1 MNGKVSMQTIADALG
16 VSKNA
21 VSLALSGKSG
31 VSESLRDRVFETAN
45 LLGYR
50 ARTDKEGRRT
60 RNLLVLIPKY
70 LRHDQGFYKE
80 IYWAIDRRAK
90 ETGCAALRCE
100 ITEQMEEALLLP
112 QEWHQALYEGLLLL
126 GVFREKYVRR
136 LLDLGAPLVIV
147 DHDYDTLKLDAVVT
161 ANTTEAFRI
170 VSYLIG
176 LGHREI
182 GFIGAIGMTRSFME
196 RWLGYCQAMSEA
208 GLAIPDKYC
217 LTGEAPL
224 ATLHSQPSEVQAWL
238 EGLDGY
244 PTAWFCA
251 NDRIAVNLIEMLTA
265 AGVRIPGG
273 AVRGG
278 LRRYRRGR
286 PREAAAHDGPGPA
299 RAAGLRGRGLPH
311 PQDRLRRQS
320 DQAVHLRRVYRARIL
335 RPASGRTLRSCRFV
349 QHRPRPSHRSE

>member
-1 MNGKVSMQTIADALG
+1 MRDKVSMQQIADAIG
-16 VSKNA
+16 ISKNA
-21 VSLALSGKSG
+21 VSLALSGKPG
-31 VSESLRDRVFETAN
+31 VSEPLRDRVFETAN
-45 LLGYR
+45 RLGYR

-70 LRHDQGFYKE
+70 IRHDQGFYRE

-90 ETGCAALRCE
+90 ETGSTAVLCE

-112 QEWHQALYEGLLLL
+112 EEWHLAVHEGLLLV
-126 GVFREKYVRR
+126 GVFREAYVRH

-161 ANTTEAFRI
+161 ANTTEAYRI

-208 GLAIPDKYC
+208 GLSIPEEYC

-238 EGLDGY
+238 DGLNGY

-265 AGVRIPGG
+265 MGVQIPGSLSV
-273 AVRGG
+273 AAFDDIE
-278 LRRYRRGR
+278 
-286 PREAAAHDGPGPA
+286 EAARTKPPLTTVQVQREQLGYEAVDFLIRKIDYGGNPTKLSIYGA
-299 RAAGLRGRGLPH
+299 FIERA
-311 PQDRLRRQS
+311 
-320 DQAVHLRRVYRARIL
+320 
-335 RPASGRTLRSCRFV
+335 SCA
-349 QHRPRPSHRSE
+349 PPSEER

>member
-265 AGVRIPGG
+265 AGVRIPGELSVAG
-273 AVRGG
+273 FDDIE
-278 LRRYRRGR
+278 
-286 PREAAAHDGPGPA
+286 EAARAKPPLTTVQVQREQLGYEAVDFLIRKIDYGGNPTKLSIYGAFIA
-299 RAAGLRGRGLPH
+299 RE
-311 PQDRLRRQS
+311 
-320 DQAVHLRRVYRARIL
+320 
-335 RPASGRTLRSCRFV
+335 SCAPPLEER
-349 QHRPRPSHRSE
+349 

>member
-1 MNGKVSMQTIADALG
+1 MSGKVSMQQIADALG

-21 VSLALSGKSG
+21 VSLALSGKPG
-31 VSESLRDRVFETAN
+31 VSEALRDLVFETAN
-45 LLGYR
+45 RLGYR

-70 LRHDQGFYKE
+70 IRHDQGFYRE

-90 ETGCAALRCE
+90 ETGCTAVLCE
-100 ITEQMEEALLLP
+100 ITEHMEEALRLP
-112 QEWHQALYEGLLLL
+112 EEWHLAVFEGLLLV
-126 GVFREKYVRR
+126 GVFREAYVRH
-136 LLDLGAPLVIV
+136 LLDLGSPLVIV

-161 ANTTEAFRI
+161 ANTTEAYRI

-208 GLAIPDKYC
+208 GLAIPEAYC

-238 EGLDGY
+238 EGLEGY

-265 AGVRIPGG
+265 MGVKIPG
-273 AVRGG
+273 ALSVAAFDDIE
-278 LRRYRRGR
+278 
-286 PREAAAHDGPGPA
+286 EAASANPPLTTVQVQREQLGYEAVDFLIRKIDYGGNPTKLSIYGA
-299 RAAGLRGRGLPH
+299 FIERA
-311 PQDRLRRQS
+311 S
-320 DQAVHLRRVYRARIL
+320 C
-335 RPASGRTLRSCRFV
+335 AS
-349 QHRPRPSHRSE
+349 PSGER